1 MTEAVRPR
9 ERRVPEMIAK
19 LGASPYVA
27 TVFLS
32 AALVF
37 LVQPMFAKMATPLL
51 GGSPNVWNVS
61 LVCFQAALLLGYAYA
76 HTLNHF
82 VKTVRTQV
90 MVHGALLI
98 TAGFVLPFQ
107 LTGALGEPSPTQPI
121 LWLIGVFALSIAPPF
136 AVISATAPLIQS
148 WYSHSGRADAHDPYH
163 LYGASNIGSL
173 LGLAAYP
180 LVLEPLMPLAM
191 QGQAWTLGYGTL
203 ALLLVA
209 SGWIAS
215 QGPGRAT
222 VAAVSETRER
232 GVQVDTKARWKQRL
246 WWVTLAFI
254 PSSLLVGVTTHIAT
268 DVASAPFLWAPPLML
283 YIGTFII
290 VFAKRPPISLAL
302 SVRFLPLAV
311 ASAVLALPSVSGV
324 PLILSFF
331 LHLAALF
338 FAALACHG
346 LLAKGRPEA
355 GRLTEFYLLM
365 SLGGVLGGAFNALLV
380 PLIFNG
386 VTEYP
391 LMLIAVLLIRPE
403 SRWMGQGRTRVWAM
417 AAVGALIAAIA
428 LRLVQGGE
436 EQSVLTYRI
445 LLALAVLGVVLGRE
459 SRAAPAIAAAC
470 AWGIGLAANP
480 VTGGVAERGFF
491 GVVKVV
497 DRGEHRVMMHGTTLH
512 GAQYI
517 GGGDVLRPTTY
528 YAPEAPIGQ
537 MFEAHEAAG
546 RVGVIGLGTGSV
558 ACYAR
563 ENQRYT
569 YYEIDPLVAKFA
581 SDSNYF
587 TYLSACTPNPD
598 IVLGDGRLT
607 LAAEPAGDFELLLID
622 AFSSDSVPAHLLT
635 REAVALY
642 LSRLSDDGV
651 LVMHVSNNHMRLET
665 VVARIAD
672 DLGVPARYQFY
683 IPAAPEAGAPVD
695 NYRSQ
700 ASQVIVIAKNE
711 AALARVD
718 ADERWGPLE
727 SDGKRPWTD
736 DYSNVIG
743 AIWDKKAG

>member
-1 MTEAVRPR
+1 MNEAT
-9 ERRVPEMIAK
+9 IAQAQGARGWVQK
-19 LGASPYVA
+19 LGASPYIV

-82 VKTVRTQV
+82 VKSLRTQIG
-90 MVHGALLI
+90 VHSILLVV
-98 TAGFVLPFQ
+98 AGLVLPFQ
-107 LTGALGEPSPTQPI
+107 LTGALGEPSATQPTM
-121 LWLIGVFALSIAPPF
+121 WLIGIFALSIAPPF

-148 WYSHSGRADAHDPYH
+148 WYSRSGREDAHDPYH

-180 LVLEPLMPLAM
+180 LLLEPLLPVASQTLT
-191 QGQAWTLGYGTL
+191 WTLGYMAL
-203 ALLLVA
+203 AVLLIA
-209 SGWIAS
+209 SGFVALTS
-215 QGPGRAT
+215 GGG
-222 VAAVSETRER
+222 AAVATAPEAEADIDAPVVSS
-232 GVQVDTKARWKQRL
+232 VWKQRL
-246 WWVTLAFI
+246 WWLVLAFI

-290 VFAKRPPISLAL
+290 VFAKKPFISLEV
-302 SVRFLPLAV
+302 SSRYLPLAV
-311 ASAVLALPSVSGV
+311 AAAVLALPSISGV
-324 PLILSFF
+324 PLLLSFF
-331 LHLAALF
+331 LHLGVLFLAAMV
-338 FAALACHG
+338 CHG
-346 LLAKGRPEA
+346 LLAEGRPEA
-355 GRLTEFYLLM
+355 SRLTEFYLLM

-380 PLIFNG
+380 PVIFNS
-386 VTEYP
+386 VIEYP
-391 LMLIAVLLIRPE
+391 LLLVAVLLVRPE
-403 SRWMGQGRTRVWAM
+403 ARWMGQGRTRVWSL
-417 AAVGALIAAIA
+417 AAVAAVVIAIG
-428 LRLVQGGE
+428 LRLTLGNEDQT
-436 EQSVLTYRI
+436 VLIYRL
-445 LLALAVLGVVLGRE
+445 LLAMAVLGIVLGRE

-470 AWGIGLAANP
+470 AWGVGFAGNP
-480 VTGGVAERGFF
+480 VAGGVAERGFF
-491 GVVKVV
+491 GVVKVIEQG
-497 DRGEHRVMMHGTTLH
+497 DQRIMMHGTTLH

-517 GGGDVLRPTTY
+517 AGEDRLRPTTY

-537 MFEAHEAAG
+537 VFEAHSAPG

-563 ENQRYT
+563 EGQSYT

-581 SDSNYF
+581 ADPKYF
-587 TYLSACTPNPD
+587 SYLTECTPD
-598 IVLGDGRLT
+598 AETVLGDGRLT

-635 REAVALY
+635 REAVDLY

-651 LVMHVSNNHMRLET
+651 LVMHVSNNHMKLEA

-672 DLGVPARYQFY
+672 DLGVPARQQFY
-683 IPAAPEAGAPVD
+683 VPSYDGSD
-695 NYRSQ
+695 RFRSK
-700 ASQVIVIAKNE
+700 ASQVVVLARSE
-711 AALARVD
+711 AALARFD
-718 ADERWGPLE
+718 GDERWSVLV

-736 DYSNVIG
+736 NYSNVIG
-743 AIWDKKAG
+743 AIWEKHL